1 MPAGSAKS
9 WPLGPRRPCRPVA
22 ASTSCGVLVTD
33 GPHVLLGHATRTP
46 RWDIPK
52 GLANPG
58 EALATAA
65 ARELREETGLL
76 AEPYALVPLGTYVY
90 LRAKGLALFAWR
102 VPTMP
107 DPMALRC
114 ASMVSRP
121 GQAPFPEL
129 DRFAILPWNEAL
141 ERLGRNMARVLALV
155 RPRLAP

>member
-1 MPAGSAKS
+1 MSGAALDRGGTLVAC
-9 WPLGPRRPCRPVA
+9 GRVA
-22 ASTSCGVLVTD
+22 AHTSCGVLVTD

-52 GLANPG
+52 GLADPG

-65 ARELREETGLL
+65 ARELREETGLV
-76 AEPYALVPLGTYVY
+76 AEPCALVPLGTHAY
-90 LRAKGLALFAWR
+90 LRAKELALFAWR

-107 DPMALRC
+107 DPTALHC

-129 DRFAILPWNEAL
+129 DRFAVLPWNEAL
-141 ERLGRNMARVLALV
+141 ERVGRNMARVLALV
-155 RPRLAP
+155 RAQLVP

>member
-1 MPAGSAKS
+1 M
-9 WPLGPRRPCRPVA
+9 A

-52 GLANPG
+52 GLADPG
-58 EALATAA
+58 ETLAAAA

-76 AEPYALVPLGTYVY
+76 AEPRALVPLGIHAY
-90 LRAKGLALFAWR
+90 LRAKDLALFAWR
-102 VPTMP
+102 VPAMP
-107 DPMALRC
+107 DPTALRC

-129 DRFAILPWNEAL
+129 DRFAALPWDEAL
-141 ERLGRNMARVLALV
+141 ERVGRNMARVLASV
-155 RPRLAP
+155 RLRLAP